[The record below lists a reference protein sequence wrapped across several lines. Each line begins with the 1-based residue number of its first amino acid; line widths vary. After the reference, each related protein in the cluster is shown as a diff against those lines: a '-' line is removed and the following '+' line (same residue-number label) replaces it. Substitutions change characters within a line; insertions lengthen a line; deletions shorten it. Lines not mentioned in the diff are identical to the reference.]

1 MIQGDATTGRL
12 VSVNISTETGTVKRP
27 ITAGTVDA
35 LGIAGD
41 AHAGAWHRQVS
52 LLAEES
58 IARFSAQAGQAFAP
72 GDFAENLTT
81 AGLNLAEAALLDR
94 FVLEGGVELEL
105 TQIGKACHGDG
116 CAIYQQVGRC
126 VMPKEGIF
134 TRVLRGGEARAGQW
148 IRHERRLLQ
157 VRVIT
162 LSDRASAGV
171 YPDKSGAAALEQLQ
185 GFFEGTGWRAQFSQT
200 LLPDDACAL
209 REALTAARD
218 GGVDIVVTTGGTG
231 IGPRDITPDVVLA
244 LADKTIPG
252 VMELVRVKCGMEK
265 PAALLSRSVA
275 AVLGPMLV
283 YALPGSVR
291 AVTEYL
297 TEILKT
303 LEHSLFM
310 IHGIDRH

>member
-1 MIQGDATTGRL
+1 MTQGDATTGRL
-12 VSVNISTETGTVKRP
+12 VSVNVSTQTGTVKRP
-27 ITAGTVDA
+27 VASGVVDA
-35 LGIAGD
+35 QGIAGD

-58 IARFSAQAGQAFAP
+58 IARFSSQSGQSFEP

-81 AGLNLAEAALLDR
+81 SGLDLAQGALLDR

-116 CAIYQQVGRC
+116 CAIYKQVGRC

-134 TRVLRGGEARAGQW
+134 CRVLHGGEMCAGQW

-162 LSDRASAGV
+162 LSDRASSGV
-171 YPDKSGAAALEQLQ
+171 YEDKSGAAALEQLR
-185 GFFEGTGWRAQFSQT
+185 GFFAGTGWRAEFSQS
-200 LLPDDACAL
+200 LLPDDAGQL
-209 REALTAARD
+209 RDALTAARD
-218 GGVDIVVTTGGTG
+218 GGVDVVVTTGGTG

-244 LADKTIPG
+244 LADKVIPG
-252 VMELVRVKCGMEK
+252 VMELVRVKYGTDK
-265 PAALLSRSVA
+265 PGALLSRSVA
-275 AVLGPMLV
+275 AVLGGMLV

-291 AVTEYL
+291 AVNEYL
-297 TEILKT
+297 GEIVKT
-303 LEHSLFM
+303 LEHSLYM
-310 IHGIDRH
+310 LHGIDRH